1 MVLQY
6 ADDVTVYVNDGDQ
19 FDVTFT
25 SNTISYIFIN
35 TPPPKNKLNFSFIQ
49 LSWFNW
55 DQESKEKLCQAAKT

>member
-25 SNTISYIFIN
+25 SNTINYIFIN
-35 TPPPKNKLNFSFIQ
+35 TPPPKKLTN
-49 LSWFNW
+49 
-55 DQESKEKLCQAAKT
+55 